1 MQNFKVQVRK
11 GDPLHRAV
19 SNDGWEEVSDV
30 WGTDAQAQEVLRDYQ
45 CGRRT
50 IFTAGSD
57 NEFRLMPARP
67 ITTNT
72 SGAS

>member
-1 MQNFKVQVRK
+1 MRNFKVEVRK

-30 WGTDAQAQEVLRDYQ
+30 WGTEAQALEVLQDYQ

-50 IFTAGSD
+50 IITASTD
-57 NEFRLMPARP
+57 NVFRLNPVRP
-67 ITTNT
+67 INLT
-72 SGAS
+72 ASRST